1 MKKAEWG
8 RGGGGNGGN
17 SATVYAAVLFCIS
30 TIKDT
35 REYSNPNDLSYSSRW
50 YIFLKMTVDLK
61 QMHRLC
67 WYWKLSAQHLSLI
80 AIGCKYSCK
89 DTEKENRRR
98 RAQIQTHQKKTNKK
112 KPQVLGIL
120 MKSPSWIAYVDIL
133 KGKKLR
139 FAGDQRVA
147 TNKWKLMC
155 SLFAYFPHPQGE
167 SSTVTPSS
175 TGGPFDNDWSN
186 HRAHLQKATC

>member
-17 SATVYAAVLFCIS
+17 SATVYAAMLFCIS

-50 YIFLKMTVDLK
+50 YIIFLKMTVDLK
-61 QMHRLC
+61 KMHRLC
-67 WYWKLSAQHLSLI
+67 WYWKLSALI
-80 AIGCKYSCK
+80 TYSYRLQVQLQGHREGK
-89 DTEKENRRR
+89 QTKESAN
-98 RAQIQTHQKKTNKK
+98 TDPSKKNKQK